1 MKFGI
6 GIHNCREGKDYQ
18 AGFTEPDDILD
29 LAMFAEAAKFDSIWL
44 DDHITPNQEQIER
57 DSQTPSFL
65 EPLVS
70 MAQIAAVTKKIS
82 IGMGILV
89 LIWRDPVLA
98 AKQIATLDNFSKG
111 RVILGVGLGGARL
124 EFEAVNPS
132 FKTGHR
138 GKILDEQIEIMHS
151 LFTQDD
157 ATYKGEYFQIDGL
170 SFYPKPIQTPLP
182 IYFTGSSIK
191 TMERVAKWGQ
201 GILLKPNVTEIRDAI
216 ESLKVVLENSGRD
229 FSEID
234 IALSST
240 MTVARTHEEALS
252 LLNNARVSYRKD
264 HIVGSPNEVI
274 EQIQKLKEAG
284 LTHFTAQRFGASDYS
299 QLREQVQM
307 IAEEIL
313 PAFK

>member
-18 AGFTEPDDILD
+18 AGFTDPDDILD
-29 LAMFAEAAKFDSIWL
+29 LAMFAESAGFDSIWL
-44 DDHITPNQEQIER
+44 DDHITPNHEQINR

-70 MAQIAAVTKKIS
+70 MAQIAAVTKNIS
-82 IGMGILV
+82 IGMGVLV
-89 LIWRDPVLA
+89 LIWRDPILA

-111 RVILGVGLGGARL
+111 RVILGVGLGGARF
-124 EFEAVNPS
+124 EFESVNPY

-138 GKILDEQIEIMHS
+138 GQILDEQIGIMHS

-157 ATYKGEYFQIDGL
+157 AKYKGEYFQIDGL
-170 SFYPKPIQTPLP
+170 SFYPKPIQKPLP
-182 IYFTGSSIK
+182 IYFTGSSNK

-201 GILLKPNVTEIRDAI
+201 GILLKPNVTEIKDAI
-216 ESLKVVLENSGRD
+216 ESLKVVLENTGRS

-234 IALSST
+234 ITLSST
-240 MTVARTHEEALS
+240 MTVGRTHDEALS
-252 LLNNARVSYRKD
+252 LLKNARVSYRKD
-264 HIVGSPNEVI
+264 HILGSPTEII

-299 QLREQVQM
+299 QLKEQVQM